1 MRPASSRKQLYR
13 ALTNPDRIS
22 RCCDGWMP
30 RAKSSAAAGS
40 ATRTLAKTVHEK
52 AADLD
57 GSAVLSGGSLEN
69 VIRVRGARQH
79 NLKNVDLTIPRNRL
93 VVFTGVS
100 GSGKS
105 SLAFDTI
112 FAEGQR
118 RYVESLSAYA
128 RQFLGQVDKPDVD
141 AIEGLSPAIS
151 IDQKSTSHN
160 PRSTVG
166 TVTEIQDYL
175 RLLFGRAGEPHCP
188 QCDRS
193 IRPQTIDEMVDQ
205 IVALPEG
212 IRYQLLA
219 PVVRGK
225 KGTHVK
231 LLGGLVA
238 EGFAR
243 VRINGEVRELA
254 DNIELDK
261 NHAHNIEVVVD
272 RLVSR
277 EGVQER
283 LTDSLRTALK
293 RGDGLALVEVVPKA
307 GDELPEGVE
316 RERLYSENFAC
327 PVHGAVMEE
336 LSPRLFSFNSP
347 YGACADCHGI
357 GHLRQFT
364 AERVVPEPSLPVYAA
379 IAPWAE
385 KDNSYYFSLLYSV
398 GEAFNFEIKT
408 PWNQLTDEQRDV
420 LLNGS
425 REAIMIKADSRYQKS
440 AGYERPFEGIL
451 PILERQLRDASGESI
466 RQKLEKFLELVPCA
480 TCHGLRLK
488 PEALA
493 VRVGPYAIHELT
505 AVSVGETLSRI
516 EALMGVGASEGA
528 APLLNPR
535 QIQIGDLVL
544 REIRMRLK
552 FLLDVGLDYLSLDRP
567 AMTLSG
573 GEAQRIRLAT
583 QIGAGLT
590 GVLYVLDEPSI
601 GLHQRDNDRLLATLL
616 KLRDLGNTLIVVEHD
631 EDTIRAADHI
641 VDIGPGAGVHGGHIV
656 AEGSFEDLLASEESL
671 TGAYLSGRRSIPTP
685 AERRSAGIRKISLID
700 CGRNNLTGIDVE
712 VPLGRLV
719 CVTGVSGSG
728 KSTLVNELLHPAL
741 EHHLGMKVPFPAGVA
756 ELRGISAIDKVIVID
771 QSPIGRTPRSN
782 SATYTGAF
790 DPIRQVFAATV
801 EAKARGY
808 QVGQFSFNVKGGRCE
823 ACSGQ
828 GVNVI
833 EMNFLPDVYVQCD
846 VCKGA
851 RYNRETLQ
859 VTYKGHTIADVLE
872 MTVEQAAEVFSAIPQ
887 AADRLRTLVDVGLGY
902 VKLGQPAPTLS
913 GGEAQRVKLATE
925 LSKRATGKTLY
936 LIDEPTTGL
945 SFFDVHKLMDV
956 MQRLV
961 DKGNSILVIEHNLDV
976 IRCADW
982 IIDLGPDGGDKGGE
996 IVVVGTPETVAEHP
1010 TSHTGRYLKQVLA
1023 QHPPEVVAV

>member
-1 MRPASSRKQLYR
+1 
-13 ALTNPDRIS
+13 
-22 RCCDGWMP
+22 MP
-30 RAKSSAAAGS
+30 RA
-40 ATRTLAKTVHEK
+40 LAKSVNEK
-52 AADLD
+52 AALQ
-57 GSAVLSGGSLEN
+57 ALNGGSLED

-79 NLKNVDLTIPRNRL
+79 NLKNVDVTVPRNQL

-188 QCDRS
+188 ECDRS
-193 IRPQTIDEMVDQ
+193 IRPQSIDEMVDQ
-205 IVALPEG
+205 ILTLPEG
-212 IRYQLLA
+212 TRYQLLA

-231 LLGGLVA
+231 LLSGLVA

-261 NHAHNIEVVVD
+261 NHSHNIEVVVD
-272 RLVSR
+272 RLVAR
-277 EGVQER
+277 EGIQER

-293 RGDGLALVEVVPKA
+293 RGDGLALVEVVPKS
-307 GDELPEGVE
+307 GEELPPEVE
-316 RERLYSENFAC
+316 KERLYSENFAC

-364 AERVVPEPSLPVYAA
+364 KERVIPDPSLPVYAA
-379 IAPWAE
+379 VAPWAE

-398 GEAFNFEIKT
+398 GEAFGFEIKT
-408 PWNQLTDEQRDV
+408 PWNELTAEQQDV
-420 LLNGS
+420 LLHGS
-425 REAIMIKADSRYQKS
+425 REPIPIQADSRYKKNQT
-440 AGYERPFEGIL
+440 YLRPFEGIL

-466 RQKLEKFLELVPCA
+466 RQKLEKYLELVPCA
-480 TCHGLRLK
+480 SCHGLRLK

-493 VRVGPYAIHELT
+493 VRVGPYRIHELT
-505 AVSVGETLSRI
+505 NSSVGESLRRI
-516 EALMGVGASEGA
+516 EELMGIEGPA
-528 APLLNPR
+528 LLNAR

-601 GLHQRDNDRLLATLL
+601 GLHQRDNDRLLNTLV

-631 EDTIRAADHI
+631 EDTIRAADYI
-641 VDIGPGAGVHGGHIV
+641 VDIGPGAGVHGGKIV
-656 AEGSFEDLLASEESL
+656 AEGDFETLLAAEESL

-685 AERRSAGIRKISLID
+685 AERRANGSRKLTLVG
-700 CGRNNLTGIDVE
+700 CARNNLSGFDVE
-712 VPLGRLV
+712 FPLGRLV

-728 KSTLVNELLHPAL
+728 KSTMVNELLHPAL
-741 EHHLGMKVPFPAGVA
+741 EHKLGMKVPFPAGV
-756 ELRGISAIDKVIVID
+756 EDLKGIKAIDKVIVID

-782 SATYTGAF
+782 PATYTGAF

-808 QVGQFSFNVKGGRCE
+808 AVGQFSFNVKGGRCE

-859 VTYKGHTIADVLE
+859 VKYKGHTIADVLQ
-872 MTVEQAAEVFSAIPQ
+872 MTVEQACEVFSAIPQ

-945 SFFDVHKLMDV
+945 SFYDVHKLMDV

-976 IRCADW
+976 IRCSDW
-982 IIDLGPDGGDKGGE
+982 IIDLGPEGGDKGGE
-996 IVVVGTPETVAEHP
+996 IVVTGTPEEVAEHP
-1010 TSHTGRYLKQVLA
+1010 VSHTGRYLKQVLE
-1023 QHPPEVVAV
+1023 QHPPEPVAA

>member
-1 MRPASSRKQLYR
+1 MA
-13 ALTNPDRIS
+13 
-22 RCCDGWMP
+22 
-30 RAKSSAAAGS
+30 RAKAASG
-40 ATRTLAKTVHEK
+40 K
-52 AADLD
+52 ALQALN
-57 GSAVLSGGSLEN
+57 GGNISD

-79 NLKNVDLTIPRNRL
+79 NLKDVDLALPRNKL

-118 RYVESLSAYA
+118 RYVESLSTYA

-188 QCDRS
+188 QCDRPIS
-193 IRPQTIDEMVDQ
+193 PQSIDEMVDQ
-205 IVALPEG
+205 ILLLPEG
-212 IRYQLLA
+212 TRYQLLA
-219 PVVRGK
+219 PLVRGK
-225 KGTHVK
+225 KGTHTK
-231 LLGGLVA
+231 LISGLVA

-243 VRINGEVRELA
+243 VRINGEVRELS

-261 NHAHNIEVVVD
+261 NQAHNIEVVVD
-272 RLVSR
+272 RLVAR
-277 EGVQER
+277 EGIQER

-293 RGDGLALVEVVPKA
+293 RGDGLALVEVVPKS
-307 GDELPEGVE
+307 GEELPEGLQ

-327 PVHGAVMEE
+327 PEHGAVMEE

-347 YGACADCHGI
+347 YGACPDCHGI
-357 GHLRQFT
+357 GYLRKFT
-364 AERVVPEPSLPVYAA
+364 EERVVPDPSLPVYAA
-379 IAPWAE
+379 IAPWSE
-385 KDNSYYFSLLYSV
+385 KESSYYFSLLFSV
-398 GEAFNFEIKT
+398 GQAYGFELKT
-408 PWNQLTDEQRDV
+408 PWEELSRTQQEAV
-420 LLNGS
+420 LFGTVEPILI
-425 REAIMIKADSRYQKS
+425 EADSRYRKS
-440 AGYERPFEGIL
+440 KGYERRFEGVL
-451 PILERQLRDASGESI
+451 AILERQIRDAGGESA
-466 RQKLEKFLELVPCA
+466 RQKLEKYQELVPCA
-480 TCHGLRLK
+480 TCAGQRLR

-493 VRVGPYAIHELT
+493 VRIGPYNITDLT
-505 AVSVGETLSRI
+505 AISVGECLERI
-516 EALMGVGASEGA
+516 DALMGGGPDGE
-528 APLLNPR
+528 PLMSAR
-535 QIQIGDLVL
+535 QIQIADLVL
-544 REIRMRLK
+544 REIRLRLR
-552 FLLDVGLDYLSLDRP
+552 FLIDVGLDYLSLDRP

-601 GLHQRDNDRLLATLL
+601 GLHQRDNDRLLSTLV

-656 AEGSFEDLLASEESL
+656 SEGSLADLMAAEDSL

-685 AERRSAGIRKISLID
+685 AERRNTGSRKLTLVD
-700 CGRNNLTGIDVE
+700 CHRNNLQHLNVE
-712 VPLGRLV
+712 IPLGRLV
-719 CVTGVSGSG
+719 AVTGVSGSG

-741 EHHLGMKVPFPAGVA
+741 EHNLGHKVPFPSGLA

-782 SATYTGAF
+782 PATYTGAF

-859 VTYKGHTIADVLE
+859 VKYRGYTIADVLQ

-945 SFFDVHKLMDV
+945 SFYDVHKLMDV

-961 DKGNSILVIEHNLDV
+961 DKGNSIICIEHNLDV

-982 IIDLGPDGGDKGGE
+982 LIDLGPEGGHRGGQ
-996 IVVVGTPETVAEHP
+996 IVAAGTPEDLAAHP
-1010 TSHTGRYLKQVLA
+1010 TSHTGRYLRQVLE
-1023 QHPPEVVAV
+1023 QHPAQPLAA

>member
-1 MRPASSRKQLYR
+1 
-13 ALTNPDRIS
+13 
-22 RCCDGWMP
+22 MP
-30 RAKSSAAAGS
+30 RARAGSPAVNSAPNGGPRSGKSSASKGQSDAHPAI
-40 ATRTLAKTVHEK
+40 K
-52 AADLD
+52 DPLD
-57 GSAVLSGGSLEN
+57 PWTSRLED

-79 NLKNVDLTIPRNRL
+79 NLRNVDLTIPRNRL

-175 RLLFGRAGEPHCP
+175 RLLYGRAGTPHCP
-188 QCDRS
+188 HCDRPIS
-193 IRPQTIDEMVDQ
+193 PQTIDEMVDQ
-205 IVALPEG
+205 ILTLPEG
-212 IRYQLLA
+212 TRYQLLA

-231 LLGGLVA
+231 LLAGLVA

-261 NHAHNIEVVVD
+261 NHAHSLEVVVD
-272 RLVSR
+272 RLVAR
-277 EGVQER
+277 EGLAER
-283 LTDSLRTALK
+283 LTDSMRTALK
-293 RGDGLALVEVVPKA
+293 RGEGLALVELVPRD
-307 GDELPEGVE
+307 GEPIPEGWD
-316 RERLYSENFAC
+316 RERLFSEHFAC
-327 PVHGAVMEE
+327 PEHGAVMEE

-347 YGACADCHGI
+347 YGACPDCHGL
-357 GHLRQFT
+357 GHLRRFT
-364 AERVVPEPSLPVYAA
+364 MQRVVPDPAQPVYSA
-379 IAPWAE
+379 IAPWSD
-385 KDNSYYFSLLYSV
+385 KDNSYYFSLLFSV
-398 GEAFNFEIKT
+398 GEAFGFELKT
-408 PWNQLTDEQRDV
+408 PWNQLSDEQRDV

-425 REAIMIKADSRYQKS
+425 REAILIQADSRYRKS
-440 AGYERPFEGIL
+440 KGILRPFEGVL
-451 PILERQLRDASGESI
+451 PILERQLRDASGEAI
-466 RQKLEKFLELVPCA
+466 RQKLEKYLELVPCA
-480 TCHGLRLK
+480 TCQGLRLR

-493 VRVGPYAIHELT
+493 VRMGPYRIHELT
-505 AVSVGETLSRI
+505 AVGVDETLRRI
-516 EALMGVGASEGA
+516 EALMGVGASEA
-528 APLLNPR
+528 SPPLLSPR
-535 QIQIGDLVL
+535 QIQIGELVL
-544 REIRMRLK
+544 REIRLRLK

-631 EDTIRAADHI
+631 EDTIRAADHL
-641 VDIGPGAGVHGGHIV
+641 VDIGPGAGVHGGRIV
-656 AEGSFEDLLASEESL
+656 AEGGLEDLLNAEDSL
-671 TGAYLSGRRSIPTP
+671 TGAYLSGRRTIPTP
-685 AERRSAGIRKISLID
+685 PERRLSGSRRLRLLN
-700 CGRNNLTGIDVE
+700 CTRNNLRDISVDI
-712 VPLGRLV
+712 PLGRLV
-719 CVTGVSGSG
+719 AVTGVSGSG

-741 EHHLGMKVPFPAGVA
+741 EHQLGLKVPFPSGLG
-756 ELRGISAIDKVIVID
+756 ELRGIQAVDKVIVID

-782 SATYTGAF
+782 PATYTGAF

-823 ACSGQ
+823 ACGGQ

-833 EMNFLPDVYVQCD
+833 EMNFLPDVYVQCE

-859 VTYKGHTIADVLE
+859 VTYRGHSIADVLQ
-872 MTVEQAAEVFSAIPQ
+872 MTVEQAAEEFAAIPQ

-902 VKLGQPAPTLS
+902 IKLGQPAPTLS

-925 LSKRATGKTLY
+925 LSRRATGKTLY

-945 SFFDVHKLMDV
+945 SFYDVHKLVDV
-956 MQRLV
+956 VQRLV
-961 DKGNSILVIEHNLDV
+961 EKGNSVLVIEHNLDV

-982 IIDLGPDGGDKGGE
+982 IIDLGPEGGDKGGE
-996 IVVVGTPETVAEHP
+996 IVVCGTPEEVAAHA
-1010 TSHTGRYLKQVLA
+1010 TSHTGRYLRKALE
-1023 QHPPEVVAV
+1023 QHPPAGVVEAA

>member
-1 MRPASSRKQLYR
+1 MVR
-13 ALTNPDRIS
+13 AA
-22 RCCDGWMP
+22 
-30 RAKSSAAAGS
+30 AKSA
-40 ATRTLAKTVHEK
+40 
-52 AADLD
+52 D
-57 GSAVLSGGSLEN
+57 GSDPVSLAGGNLED

-79 NLKNVDLTIPRNRL
+79 NLKNVDVTIPRNKL

-193 IRPQTIDEMVDQ
+193 IRPQSIDEMVDQ
-205 IVALPEG
+205 ILLLPEET
-212 IRYQLLA
+212 RYQLLA

-225 KGTHVK
+225 KGTHTK
-231 LLGGLVA
+231 LISGLAA

-243 VRINGEVRELA
+243 VRIDGEVRELA

-261 NHAHNIEVVVD
+261 NHSHNIEVVVD
-272 RLVSR
+272 RLVAR
-277 EGVQER
+277 EGIQER

-293 RGDGLALVEVVPKA
+293 RGDGLALVEVVPKK
-307 GDELPEGVE
+307 DEELPDGVD

-347 YGACADCHGI
+347 YGACEVCHGI
-357 GHLRQFT
+357 GHLRKFT
-364 AERVVPEPSLPVYAA
+364 SDRVVPDPTQPVYAA
-379 IAPWAE
+379 VAPWAE

-398 GEAFNFEIKT
+398 GEAFGFEIKT
-408 PWNQLTDEQRDV
+408 PWKDLTDEQRDI

-425 REAIMIKADSRYQKS
+425 SEPILIQADSRYQKGKP
-440 AGYERPFEGIL
+440 GYTRPFEGIL
-451 PILERQLRDASGESI
+451 PILERQLRDVSGEAQ
-466 RQKLEKFLELVPCA
+466 RQKLEKYLELVPCKSCA
-480 TCHGLRLK
+480 GKRLR

-493 VRVGPYAIHELT
+493 VKVGPFRIPELT
-505 AVSVGETLSRI
+505 SVSVGQTLDRI
-516 EALMGVGASEGA
+516 EHLMGVGTHEGSE
-528 APLLNPR
+528 PLLNSR

-544 REIRMRLK
+544 REIRLRLR

-601 GLHQRDNDRLLATLL
+601 GLHQRDNDRLLNTLRR
-616 KLRDLGNTLIVVEHD
+616 LRDLGNTLVVVEHD
-631 EDTIRAADHI
+631 EDTIRAADHL
-641 VDIGPGAGVHGGHIV
+641 VDIGPGAGIHGGHIV
-656 AEGSFEDLLASEESL
+656 AEGSFDDLLNSEESL

-685 AERRSAGIRKISLID
+685 VDRREEGTRRLQLIG
-700 CGRNNLTGIDVE
+700 CNRNNLKNLSVDF
-712 VPLGRLV
+712 PLGRLV
-719 CVTGVSGSG
+719 SVTGVSGSG

-741 EHHLGMKVPFPAGVA
+741 ENGLGLKVPFPTGLG
-756 ELRGISAIDKVIVID
+756 ELRGIKSIDKVIIID

-782 SATYTGAF
+782 PATYTGAF
-790 DPIRQVFAATV
+790 DPIRQIFAATV

-823 ACSGQ
+823 SCRGQ

-851 RYNRETLQ
+851 RFNRETLQ
-859 VTYKGHTIADVLE
+859 VKYKGHTIADVLQ

-925 LSKRATGKTLY
+925 LSRRATGKTLY

-945 SFFDVHKLMDV
+945 SFYDVHKLMDV

-961 DKGNSILVIEHNLDV
+961 DKGNSIICIEHNLDV
-976 IRCADW
+976 IRCSDW
-982 IIDLGPDGGDKGGE
+982 VIDLGPEGGDRGGE
-996 IVVVGTPETVAEHP
+996 LLVTGTPEQVALHES
-1010 TSHTGRYLKQVLA
+1010 SHTGRYLSHVLE
-1023 QHPPEVVAV
+1023 QHPPQIPAEAA

>member
-1 MRPASSRKQLYR
+1 
-13 ALTNPDRIS
+13 
-22 RCCDGWMP
+22 
-30 RAKSSAAAGS
+30 
-40 ATRTLAKTVHEK
+40 
-52 AADLD
+52 
-57 GSAVLSGGSLEN
+57 
-69 VIRVRGARQH
+69 
-79 NLKNVDLTIPRNRL
+79 
-93 VVFTGVS
+93 
-100 GSGKS
+100 
-105 SLAFDTI
+105 
-112 FAEGQR
+112 
-118 RYVESLSAYA
+118 
-128 RQFLGQVDKPDVD
+128 
-141 AIEGLSPAIS
+141 
-151 IDQKSTSHN
+151 
-160 PRSTVG
+160 
-166 TVTEIQDYL
+166 
-175 RLLFGRAGEPHCP
+175 
-188 QCDRS
+188 
-193 IRPQTIDEMVDQ
+193 MVDQ
-205 IVALPEG
+205 ILKLPEG
-212 IRYQLLA
+212 TRYQLLA

-231 LLGGLVA
+231 LLSGLVA

-277 EGVQER
+277 EGIQER
-283 LTDSLRTALK
+283 LTDSLRTSLK

-307 GDELPEGVE
+307 DEELPEGVE

-327 PVHGAVMEE
+327 PVHGSVMEE

-347 YGACADCHGI
+347 YGACPDCHGI

-364 AERVVPEPSLPVYAA
+364 MERVIPDPSQPVYAA
-379 IAPWAE
+379 VAPWAE
-385 KDNSYYFSLLYSV
+385 KDNAYYFSLLYSV
-398 GEAFNFEIKT
+398 GEAFGFEIKT
-408 PWNQLTDEQRDV
+408 PWNELTAEQHEV
-420 LLNGS
+420 LLHGS
-425 REAIMIKADSRYQKS
+425 KEPIPIQADSRYRKS
-440 AGYERPFEGIL
+440 QTYLRPFEGIL
-451 PILERQLRDASGESI
+451 PILERQLRDASGESM

-480 TCHGLRLK
+480 SCDGLRLK

-493 VRVGPYAIHELT
+493 VRVGPYRIHELT
-505 AVSVGETLSRI
+505 SSSVGESLRRI
-516 EALMGVGASEGA
+516 EQLMGVGAHEGDQ
-528 APLLNPR
+528 PLLSPR

-601 GLHQRDNDRLLATLL
+601 GLHQRDNDRLLNTLI

-656 AEGSFEDLLASEESL
+656 AEGDFNALINAEDSL

-685 AERRSAGIRKISLID
+685 AERRDTGSRKLTLVG
-700 CGRNNLTGIDVE
+700 CERNNLSGFDVE
-712 VPLGRLV
+712 FPLGRLV

-728 KSTLVNELLHPAL
+728 KSTMVNELLHPAL
-741 EHHLGMKVPFPAGVA
+741 EHKLGMKVPFPSGVK
-756 ELRGISAIDKVIVID
+756 ELKGIKAIDKVIVID

-782 SATYTGAF
+782 PATYTGAF

-823 ACSGQ
+823 SCSGQ

-859 VTYKGHTIADVLE
+859 VKYKGFTIADVLE
-872 MTVEQAAEVFSAIPQ
+872 MTVEQACEVFSAIPQ

-945 SFFDVHKLMDV
+945 SFYDVHKLMDV
-956 MQRLV
+956 IQRLV
-961 DKGNSILVIEHNLDV
+961 DKGNSVLVIEHNLDV
-976 IRCADW
+976 IRCSDW

-996 IVVVGTPETVAEHP
+996 IVVTGTPEEVAAHP
-1010 TSHTGRYLKQVLA
+1010 TSHTARYLKQVLE
-1023 QHPPEVVAV
+1023 QHPPQPVAA

>member
-1 MRPASSRKQLYR
+1 
-13 ALTNPDRIS
+13 
-22 RCCDGWMP
+22 MP
-30 RAKSSAAAGS
+30 RARGGSSAPNGSKATAGEPPSIS
-40 ATRTLAKTVHEK
+40 AGPE
-52 AADLD
+52 
-57 GSAVLSGGSLEN
+57 GLSGRLED

-79 NLKNVDLTIPRNRL
+79 NLCNVDLTIPRNRL

-175 RLLFGRAGEPHCP
+175 RLLYGRAGTPHCP
-188 QCDRS
+188 HCERPIS
-193 IRPQTIDEMVDQ
+193 PQTIDEMVDQ
-205 IVALPEG
+205 ILTLPEG
-212 IRYQLLA
+212 TRYQLLA

-231 LLGGLVA
+231 LLAGLVT

-261 NHAHNIEVVVD
+261 NHAHSIEVVVD
-272 RLVSR
+272 RLVAR
-277 EGVQER
+277 EGLSER

-293 RGDGLALVEVVPKA
+293 RGEGLAMVELVPRDGEEV
-307 GDELPEGVE
+307 PEGWE
-316 RERLYSENFAC
+316 RERLFSEHFAC
-327 PVHGAVMEE
+327 PEHGAVMEE

-347 YGACADCHGI
+347 YGACADCHGL
-357 GHLRQFT
+357 GHLRRFT
-364 AERVVPEPSLPVYAA
+364 MERVVPDPNQPVYAA
-379 IAPWAE
+379 IAPWSD
-385 KDNSYYFSLLYSV
+385 KDNSYYFSLLFSV
-398 GEAFNFEIKT
+398 GEAFGFELKT
-408 PWNQLTDEQRDV
+408 PWNQLSDEQRDV

-425 REAIMIKADSRYQKS
+425 REPITIQADSRYRKS
-440 AGYERPFEGIL
+440 KGFLRPFEGVL
-451 PILERQLRDASGESI
+451 PILERQLRDASGEAI

-480 TCHGLRLK
+480 TCQGLRLR

-493 VRVGPYAIHELT
+493 VRMGPYRIHELT
-505 AVSVGETLSRI
+505 AVGVDETLRRI
-516 EALMGVGASEGA
+516 EALMGVGASEA
-528 APLLNPR
+528 SEPLLSPR
-535 QIQIGDLVL
+535 QIQIGELVL
-544 REIRMRLK
+544 REIRLRLR

-631 EDTIRAADHI
+631 EDTIRAADHL
-641 VDIGPGAGVHGGHIV
+641 VDIGPGAGVHGGRIV
-656 AEGSFEDLLASEESL
+656 AEGGLKELLAAEESL
-671 TGAYLSGRRSIPTP
+671 TGAYLSGRRTIPTP
-685 AERRSAGIRKISLID
+685 PERRVAGSRRLRLLNCS
-700 CGRNNLTGIDVE
+700 RNNLRDLSVDI
-712 VPLGRLV
+712 PLGRLV
-719 CVTGVSGSG
+719 AVTGVSGSG

-741 EHHLGMKVPFPAGVA
+741 EHELGLKVPFPTGLG
-756 ELRGISAIDKVIVID
+756 ELRGIQAVDKVIVID

-782 SATYTGAF
+782 PATYTGAF

-823 ACSGQ
+823 ACGGQ

-833 EMNFLPDVYVQCD
+833 EMNFLPDVYVQCE

-859 VTYKGHTIADVLE
+859 VTFRGHSIADVLQ
-872 MTVEQAAEVFSAIPQ
+872 MTVEQAAEEFAAIPQ

-902 VKLGQPAPTLS
+902 IKLGQPAPTLS

-925 LSKRATGKTLY
+925 LSRRATGKTLY

-945 SFFDVHKLMDV
+945 SFYDVHKLV
-956 MQRLV
+956 EVVQRLV
-961 DKGNSILVIEHNLDV
+961 EKGNSVLVIEHNLDV

-982 IIDLGPDGGDKGGE
+982 IIDLGPEGGDKGGE
-996 IVVVGTPETVAEHP
+996 IVVCGTPEEVAEHP
-1010 TSHTGRYLKQVLA
+1010 TSHTGRYLRKALA
-1023 QHPPEVVAV
+1023 QHPPAAAEVVEAA